1 MTTESYQASI
11 ERTLFSERE
20 IEETLARLASRI
32 AADFAGKPLLVLGVL
47 KGALYVTVDLV
58 RAISLVPDG
67 PSELQLDFLVVSS
80 YGNSTRS
87 SGEVRLLKDVDQN
100 IAGKNVLVV
109 EDIIDNG
116 LTLQY
121 LQSFLGGRG
130 PANLKSCVL
139 FDKPYNRRVDVP
151 IDYVGLV
158 TPDEFVVGY
167 GLDYRESYR
176 NLPYLAQLRSW
187 VFSELGNCKES

>member
-1 MTTESYQASI
+1 MTTDSYEPTI
-11 ERTLFSERE
+11 ERTLFSEAE
-20 IEETLARLASRI
+20 IAGAVERLAGRI
-32 AADFAGKPLLVLGVL
+32 AADYAGKPLLVLGVL

-58 RAISLVPDG
+58 RAISRVPGG
-67 PSELQLDFLVVSS
+67 PSELELDFLVVSS

-87 SGEVRLLKDVDQN
+87 SGEVRLLKDVDRN
-100 IAGKNVLVV
+100 IAGRHVLVV

-121 LQSFLGGRG
+121 LRSLLSGRG
-130 PANLKSCVL
+130 PQSLKACVL
-139 FDKPYNRRVDVP
+139 FDKPYNRHVDVP

-158 TPDEFVVGY
+158 APDEFVVGY

-176 NLPYLAQLRSW
+176 NLPYLAQLRPW
-187 VFSELGNCKES
+187 VFSE

>member
-1 MTTESYQASI
+1 VGGAETRSQRPYNETI
-11 ERTLFSERE
+11 ERTLFSKAE
-20 IEETLARLASRI
+20 IQAALARLAGQI

-47 KGALYVTVDLV
+47 KGALYVTADLV
-58 RAISLVPDG
+58 RAISRLPDG
-67 PSELQLDFLVVSS
+67 PSELDVDFLVVSS

-100 IAGKNVLVV
+100 IAGKHVLVV
-109 EDIIDNG
+109 EDIVDNG

-121 LQSFLGGRG
+121 LRSLLSGRG
-130 PANLKSCVL
+130 PASLKSCVL

-158 TPDEFVVGY
+158 APDEFVVGY

-176 NLPYLAQLRSW
+176 NLPYLAQLRPW
-187 VFSELGNCKES
+187 VFSE

>member
-1 MTTESYQASI
+1 MNQEAAPQGYDGTI
-11 ERTLFSERE
+11 ERTLFSEAE
-20 IEETLARLASRI
+20 IARALERLAVRI
-32 AADFAGKPLLVLGVL
+32 AADYSGKPLLVLGVL

-58 RAISLVPDG
+58 RAISRVPDG
-67 PSELQLDFLVVSS
+67 PSELEVDFLVVSS

-100 IAGKNVLVV
+100 ITGKHVLVV

-121 LQSFLGGRG
+121 LRSLLTGRG
-130 PANLKSCVL
+130 PASLRSCVL

-151 IDYVGLV
+151 IEYVGLV

-176 NLPYLAQLRSW
+176 NLPYLAQLRSR
-187 VFSELGNCKES
+187 VFSE

>member
-1 MTTESYQASI
+1 MAGAAAGPERLSYENSI
-11 ERTLFSERE
+11 ERTLFSEGE
-20 IEETLARLASRI
+20 IAAAIARLAESVAR
-32 AADFAGKPLLVLGVL
+32 DYSGQPLLLLGVL

-58 RAISLVPDG
+58 RAISRVPDG
-67 PSELQLDFLVVSS
+67 PSQVELDFLVVSS

-87 SGEVRLLKDVDQN
+87 SGEVRLLKDTNAN
-100 IAGKNVLVV
+100 ISGKNVLVV
-109 EDIIDNG
+109 DNG

-121 LQSFLGGRG
+121 LRSLLSGRE
-130 PANLKSCVL
+130 PASLKSCVL

-167 GLDYRESYR
+167 GLDYGESYR
-176 NLPYLAQLRSW
+176 NLPYLAQLRPS
-187 VFSELGNCKES
+187 VFSE